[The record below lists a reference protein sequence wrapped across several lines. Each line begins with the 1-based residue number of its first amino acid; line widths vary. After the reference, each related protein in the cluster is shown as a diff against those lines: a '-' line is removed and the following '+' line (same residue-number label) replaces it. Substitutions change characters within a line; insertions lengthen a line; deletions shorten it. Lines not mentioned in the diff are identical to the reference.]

1 MDLHELGIPKRI
13 KRVVLT
19 PPRILAFSF
28 IVLIT
33 LGTLLLKLPMA
44 TEEEITWLTALFTST
59 SASTITGLVVVDTG
73 SVYTLFGEI
82 VILCLIQAGGVGI
95 MTFAVLI
102 VLMLSKKIGIRF
114 MLLIQQALNQS
125 SYGGILRLVKVLLI
139 FAFVSETI
147 GALILMSLWVPE
159 MGWKQGTFAS
169 IFHSISGFNSAG
181 FSIWSDSLISH
192 NNNPVILT
200 VISTLFVLSGL
211 GFTVI
216 LDLYYS
222 RKFKELSLH
231 SKLMIIG
238 TVVINFV
245 ALIVIFTLEFNNVK
259 TIGQMT
265 FSDKLFNSYFQ
276 AVTPRSAGLNSVDV
290 SSMEDASVFFTII
303 LMFIGAG
310 STSTGGGIKLTTFIA
325 LLLSVATFL
334 RGKSEAVILGRTISD
349 GTIIRAFA
357 ITVILLGILFS
368 TVFIMMITEDSS
380 FIEILFE
387 AVSAISTCG
396 LSMGI
401 TGDLSS
407 VGQLVIILLMYFGKL
422 GPLTLLF
429 ILAKPSIR
437 RKVRY
442 PYGEIITG

>member
-1 MDLHELGIPKRI
+1 MNLQNIGIPEQFKRI
-13 KRVVLT
+13 VLT

-28 IVLIT
+28 IALIT
-33 LGTLLLKLPMA
+33 LGTLLLKLPIA

-159 MGWKQGTFAS
+159 MGWKQGAYAS

-222 RKFKELSLH
+222 RKFRELSLH

-238 TVVINFV
+238 TVVINFI
-245 ALIVIFTLEFNNVK
+245 ALIVIFTLEFTNVK

-265 FSDKLFNSYFQ
+265 LSDKLFNSYFQ

-349 GTIIRAFA
+349 STIIRAFA

-368 TVFIMMITEDSS
+368 TVFIMMITEDAS

-401 TGDLSS
+401 TGELSS

-429 ILAKPSIR
+429 ILAKPTIR

>member
-1 MDLHELGIPKRI
+1 MNLQNIGIPEQFKRI
-13 KRVVLT
+13 VLT

-28 IVLIT
+28 IALIT
-33 LGTLLLKLPMA
+33 LGTLLLKLPIA
-44 TEEEITWLTALFTST
+44 TEKEITWLTALFTST

-102 VLMLSKKIGIRF
+102 VLMLSKRIGIRF

-139 FAFVSETI
+139 FAFVSEAI
-147 GALILMSLWVPE
+147 GALILMSMWVPE
-159 MGWKQGTFAS
+159 MGWKQGTYAS

-192 NNNPVILT
+192 NTNPVILT

-222 RKFKELSLH
+222 RKFRELSLH

-245 ALIVIFTLEFNNVK
+245 ALIVIFTLEFTNVK

-265 FSDKLFNSYFQ
+265 LSDKLFNSYFQ

-349 GTIIRAFA
+349 STIIRAFA
-357 ITVILLGILFS
+357 ITVILMGILFS
-368 TVFIMMITEDSS
+368 TVFIMMITEDAS

-401 TGDLSS
+401 TGELSS
-407 VGQLVIILLMYFGKL
+407 VGQFVIILLMYFGKL

>member
-1 MDLHELGIPKRI
+1 MNFQTLGIPNRI
-13 KRVVLT
+13 KKVVLT

-33 LGTLLLKLPMA
+33 VGTLLLKLPIA
-44 TEEEITWLTALFTST
+44 TTGEITWLTALFTAT

-73 SVYTLFGEI
+73 SVYTLFGQI
-82 VILCLIQAGGVGI
+82 IILSLIQAGGVGI

-102 VLMLSKKIGIRF
+102 VQMLSKRIGIRF

-125 SYGGILRLVKVLLI
+125 SYGGIIRLVKVLLI
-139 FAFVSETI
+139 FALVSESI
-147 GALILMSLWVPE
+147 GTLILMSMWVPD
-159 MGWKQGTFAS
+159 MGWKQGTYAS
-169 IFHSISGFNSAG
+169 IFYSISGFNSAG
-181 FSIWSDSLISH
+181 FSIWSEGLIGH
-192 NNNPVILT
+192 NSNPVVLT

-238 TVVINFV
+238 TGVINIV
-245 ALIVIFTLEFNNVK
+245 ALFVIFALEFNNVK
-259 TIGQMT
+259 TIGLMPL
-265 FSDKLFNSYFQ
+265 SDKLFNSYFQ
-276 AVTPRSAGLNSVDV
+276 AVTPRSAGLNSLDV
-290 SSMEDASVFFTII
+290 NSMEDASIFFTII

-349 GTIIRAFA
+349 STIIRAFA
-357 ITVILLGILFS
+357 ITVILLGILFT
-368 TVFIMMITEDSS
+368 TVFIMMISEDAS

-401 TGDLSS
+401 TGELS
-407 VGQLVIILLMYFGKL
+407 VIGQIVIILLMYFGKL

-429 ILAKPSIR
+429 ILAKPSLR